1 MCLLELWWIHL
12 LLTQLKGTFTWYVL
26 VIKFY
31 FVKLSYWE
39 WMYYLVLNR
48 FLINQYKVLH
58 VQQNTKFCGMTTI
71 YLKISYKSLLTSY
84 ATCLVVVPEL
94 CHILLPPT
102 MLILLPIEAGFILR
116 GNFYRVFSYFR
127 YFLLK

>member
-12 LLTQLKGTFTWYVL
+12 LLTQLKGTFTW
-26 VIKFY
+26 
-31 FVKLSYWE
+31 
-39 WMYYLVLNR
+39 

-116 GNFYRVFSYFR
+116 AKR
-127 YFLLK
+127 YS